1 MVVNNR
7 MNNHQVKALIA
18 KFLTHQ
24 ASAAELDL
32 LDIWLKDSE
41 NEQLFNSYVQ
51 TNYAI
56 EYEMRQFE
64 ANKVKSKLQQLM
76 DAEKKTLKLKKWRQ
90 IIGYA
95 AAAVFAG
102 LLVSAYFL
110 KDNIFTKTVETN
122 PRIIS
127 NNVEIGS
134 DKATLTLEDGSQVA
148 LGKGN
153 AYQTKNVHS
162 DGEEI
167 MYGAGESNV
176 SEVVFNLLTVPRGG
190 QFHLVLSDGTE
201 VWLNSESQLKYPVYF
216 IKGQPRQIEL
226 VYGEGYFAVS
236 PSTEH
241 EGSKFIVF
249 NQSQEIEVL
258 GTEFN
263 IKAYREDTKIYTTLV
278 EGKVSINTGST
289 KNILE
294 PSQQASLNLK
304 DESVD
309 IATVNVYNEISW
321 KEGVFSFRR
330 KPLVEIMKVLSR
342 WYDIDVNFESPELE
356 RAQFNGALGKDQNIE
371 DILNTIK
378 NFGVIKDYEI
388 INKTI
393 LLK

>member
-1 MVVNNR
+1 
-7 MNNHQVKALIA
+7 MNDHKVKALIA

-24 ASAAELDL
+24 ASAAELDM
-32 LDIWLKDSE
+32 LDKWLKDSE

-95 AAAVFAG
+95 AAAVFTG
-102 LLVSAYFL
+102 LLVTGYFL
-110 KDNIFTKTVETN
+110 KDYIFNTTVETN

-127 NNVEIGS
+127 NNIENGS

-148 LGKGN
+148 LGKGS
-153 AYQTKNVHS
+153 AYETQNVHS

-167 MYGAGESNV
+167 MYGAGESNI

-201 VWLNSESQLKYPVYF
+201 VWLNSESQLKYPVNF
-216 IKGQPRQIEL
+216 IKGQARQIEL
-226 VYGEGYFAVS
+226 VYGEGYFDVS

-241 EGSKFIVF
+241 DGSKFIVF
-249 NQSQEIEVL
+249 NQFQEIEVL

-263 IKAYREDTKIYTTLV
+263 IKAYKEETTIYTTLV
-278 EGKVSINTGST
+278 EGKVAISTAST
-289 KNILE
+289 KNVLE
-294 PSQQASLNLK
+294 PSQQASLNLN
-304 DESVD
+304 DDSID
-309 IATVNVYNEISW
+309 IDTVNVYNEISW

-342 WYDIDVNFESPELE
+342 WYDIDVNFESPKLE
-356 RAQFNGALGKDQNIE
+356 KALFNGALGKDQNIE

-378 NFGVIKDYEI
+378 NFGVIRDYEI

>member
-1 MVVNNR
+1 
-7 MNNHQVKALIA
+7 MNEQKAKALIT

-24 ASAAELDL
+24 ASLADLDKL
-32 LDIWLKDSE
+32 EIWLKDAG
-41 NEQLFNSYVQ
+41 NEQLFNSYVE
-51 TNYAI
+51 TNFAI
-56 EYEMRQFE
+56 EHEMKQFD
-64 ANKVKSKLQQLM
+64 ANKLKSKLQDLM
-76 DAEKKTLKLKKWRQ
+76 LEEKRTVKFKKTRQ
-90 IIGYA
+90 IISYA
-95 AAAVFAG
+95 AAAVVTG
-102 LLVSAYFL
+102 LLVTGYFL
-110 KDNIFTKTVETN
+110 KDNIFTKTVETQ

-127 NNVEIGS
+127 NNINIGS
-134 DKATLTLEDGSQVA
+134 DKATLTLEDGSQVE
-148 LGKGN
+148 LEKGN
-153 AYQTKNVHS
+153 TFQTQNVHS
-162 DGEEI
+162 NGKEI
-167 MYGAGESNV
+167 VYLAKESTTK
-176 SEVVFNLLTVPRGG
+176 EVANNILTIPRGG
-190 QFHLVLSDGTE
+190 MFHLVLSDGSE
-201 VWLNSESQLKYPVYF
+201 IWLNSESQLKYPINF
-216 IKGQPRQIEL
+216 IKGQTRKVEL

-263 IKAYREDTKIYTTLV
+263 IKAYKEETKIYTTLV
-278 EGKVSINTGST
+278 EGKVAISTGTTINML
-289 KNILE
+289 K

-304 DESVD
+304 DDSLA

-356 RAQFNGALGKDQNIE
+356 NALFNGALGKDQNIE

>member
-1 MVVNNR
+1 
-7 MNNHQVKALIA
+7 MNDQKVKALIA

-24 ASAAELDL
+24 ASLADLDELEF
-32 LDIWLKDSE
+32 WLKDAR

-51 TNYAI
+51 TNFAI
-56 EYEMRQFE
+56 EHEMKQFD
-64 ANKVKSKLQQLM
+64 ANKLKSKLQKLM
-76 DAEKKTLKLKKWRQ
+76 VEEKKTYRLQRMRRV
-90 IIGYA
+90 ISYA
-95 AAAVFAG
+95 AAAVVTG
-102 LLVSAYFL
+102 LLVTGYFL
-110 KDNIFTKTVETN
+110 KDNIFTEPIETQ

-127 NNVEIGS
+127 NNIENGS
-134 DKATLTLEDGSQVA
+134 NKATLTLEDGSQVA
-148 LGKGN
+148 LGKGS
-153 AYQTKNVHS
+153 AYQTQNVHS

-167 MYGAGESNV
+167 MYGAGESNI

-201 VWLNSESQLKYPVYF
+201 VWLNSESRLKYPVNF

-226 VYGEGYFAVS
+226 VYGEGYFDVS

-241 EGSKFIVF
+241 DGSKFIVF
-249 NQSQEIEVL
+249 NQFQEIEVL

-263 IKAYREDTKIYTTLV
+263 IRAYKEETTIYTTLV
-278 EGKVSINTGST
+278 EGKVAISTAST
-289 KNILE
+289 KNVLE
-294 PSQQASLNLK
+294 PSQQASLNLN
-304 DESVD
+304 DDSID

-342 WYDIDVNFESPELE
+342 WYDIDVNFESPKLE
-356 RAQFNGALGKDQNIE
+356 KALFNGALGKDQNIE

-378 NFGVIKDYEI
+378 NFGVIRDYEI

>member
-1 MVVNNR
+1 
-7 MNNHQVKALIA
+7 MNDQKVKALIA

-24 ASAAELDL
+24 ASLADLDELEF
-32 LDIWLKDSE
+32 WLKDAR

-51 TNYAI
+51 TNFAI
-56 EYEMRQFE
+56 EHEMKQFD
-64 ANKVKSKLQQLM
+64 ANKLKSKLQKLM
-76 DAEKKTLKLKKWRQ
+76 VEEKKTYRLQRMRRV
-90 IIGYA
+90 ISYA
-95 AAAVFAG
+95 AAAVVTG
-102 LLVSAYFL
+102 LLVTGYFL
-110 KDNIFTKTVETN
+110 KDNIFTEPIETQ

-127 NNVEIGS
+127 NNIENGS
-134 DKATLTLEDGSQVA
+134 NKATLTLEDGSQVA
-148 LGKGN
+148 LGKGS
-153 AYQTKNVHS
+153 AYQTQNVHS

-167 MYGAGESNV
+167 MYGAGESNI

-201 VWLNSESQLKYPVYF
+201 VWLNSESRLKYPVNF

-226 VYGEGYFAVS
+226 VYGEGYFDVS

-241 EGSKFIVF
+241 DGSKFIVF
-249 NQSQEIEVL
+249 NQFQEIEVL

-263 IKAYREDTKIYTTLV
+263 IKAYKEETTIYTTLV
-278 EGKVSINTGST
+278 EGKVAISTAST
-289 KNILE
+289 KNVLE
-294 PSQQASLNLK
+294 PSQQASLNLN
-304 DESVD
+304 DDSID
-309 IATVNVYNEISW
+309 IDTVNVYNEISW

-342 WYDIDVNFESPELE
+342 WYDIDVNFESPKLE
-356 RAQFNGALGKDQNIE
+356 KALFNGALGKDQNIE

-378 NFGVIKDYEI
+378 NFGVIRDYEI

>member
-1 MVVNNR
+1 
-7 MNNHQVKALIA
+7 MNDSKAKALIT

-24 ASAAELDL
+24 ASLADMDELEF
-32 LDIWLKDSE
+32 WLKDAK

-51 TNYAI
+51 TNFAI
-56 EYEMRQFE
+56 EHEMKQFDD
-64 ANKVKSKLQQLM
+64 NKLKSKLQKLM
-76 DAEKKTLKLKKWRQ
+76 VEEKKSYRLQRMRRT
-90 IIGYA
+90 ISYA
-95 AAAVFAG
+95 AAAVVTG
-102 LLVSAYFL
+102 LLVTGYFL
-110 KDNIFTKTVETN
+110 KDNIFTEPIETQ

-127 NNVEIGS
+127 NNINIGS
-134 DKATLTLEDGSQVA
+134 DKATLTLEDGSQVE
-148 LGKGN
+148 LEKGN
-153 AYQTKNVHS
+153 TFQTQNVHS
-162 DGEEI
+162 NGEEI
-167 MYGAGESNV
+167 VYLAKESTTT
-176 SEVVFNLLTVPRGG
+176 EVANNILTIPRGG
-190 QFHLVLSDGTE
+190 MFHLVLSDKSE
-201 VWLNSESQLKYPVYF
+201 VWLNSESQLKYPVNF

-236 PSTEH
+236 PSSEH

-278 EGKVSINTGST
+278 EGKVSINTGSR

>member
-1 MVVNNR
+1 
-7 MNNHQVKALIA
+7 MNDHKVKALIA

-24 ASAAELDL
+24 ASAAELDM
-32 LDIWLKDSE
+32 LDKWLKDSE

-95 AAAVFAG
+95 AAAVFTG
-102 LLVSAYFL
+102 LLVTGYFL
-110 KDNIFTKTVETN
+110 KDYIFNTTVETN

-127 NNVEIGS
+127 NNIENGS

-148 LGKGN
+148 LGKGS
-153 AYQTKNVHS
+153 AYETQNVHS

-167 MYGAGESNV
+167 MYGAGESNI

-201 VWLNSESQLKYPVYF
+201 VWLNSESQLKYPVNF
-216 IKGQPRQIEL
+216 IKGQARQIEL
-226 VYGEGYFAVS
+226 VYGEGYFDVS

-241 EGSKFIVF
+241 DGSKFIVF
-249 NQSQEIEVL
+249 NQFQEIEVL

-263 IKAYREDTKIYTTLV
+263 IKAYKEETTIYTTLV
-278 EGKVSINTGST
+278 EGKVAISTAST
-289 KNILE
+289 KNVLE
-294 PSQQASLNLK
+294 PSQQASLNLN
-304 DESVD
+304 DDSID
-309 IATVNVYNEISW
+309 IDTVNVYNEISW

-342 WYDIDVNFESPELE
+342 WYDIDVNFESPKLE
-356 RAQFNGALGKDQNIE
+356 KALFNGALGKDQNIE
-371 DILNTIK
+371 DILNIIK
-378 NFGVIKDYEI
+378 NFGVIRDYEI

>member
-1 MVVNNR
+1 
-7 MNNHQVKALIA
+7 MNDQKVKALIA

-24 ASAAELDL
+24 ASLADLDELEF
-32 LDIWLKDSE
+32 WLKDAR

-51 TNYAI
+51 TNFAI
-56 EYEMRQFE
+56 EHEMKQFD
-64 ANKVKSKLQQLM
+64 ANKLKSKLQKLM
-76 DAEKKTLKLKKWRQ
+76 VEEKKTYRLQRMRRV
-90 IIGYA
+90 ISYA
-95 AAAVFAG
+95 AAAVVTG
-102 LLVSAYFL
+102 LLVTGYFL
-110 KDNIFTKTVETN
+110 KDNIFTEPIETQ

-127 NNVEIGS
+127 NNIENGS
-134 DKATLTLEDGSQVA
+134 NKATLTLEDGSQVA
-148 LGKGN
+148 LGKGS
-153 AYQTKNVHS
+153 AYQTQNVHS

-167 MYGAGESNV
+167 MYGAGESNI

-201 VWLNSESQLKYPVYF
+201 VWLNSESRLKYPVNF

-226 VYGEGYFAVS
+226 VYGEGYFDVS

-241 EGSKFIVF
+241 DGSKFIVF
-249 NQSQEIEVL
+249 NQFQEIEVL

-263 IKAYREDTKIYTTLV
+263 IKAYKEETTIYTTLV
-278 EGKVSINTGST
+278 EGKVAISTAST
-289 KNILE
+289 KNVLE
-294 PSQQASLNLK
+294 PSQQASLNLN
-304 DESVD
+304 DDSID
-309 IATVNVYNEISW
+309 IATVNVYKEISW

-342 WYDIDVNFESPELE
+342 WYDIDVNFESPKLE
-356 RAQFNGALGKDQNIE
+356 KALFNGALGKDQNIE

-378 NFGVIKDYEI
+378 NFGVIRDYEI

>member
-1 MVVNNR
+1 
-7 MNNHQVKALIA
+7 MNDRKVKALIA

-32 LDIWLKDSE
+32 LYIWLKDSE
-41 NEQLFNSYVQ
+41 NEKLFNSYVQ

-90 IIGYA
+90 VIGYA
-95 AAAVFAG
+95 AAAVFTG
-102 LLVSAYFL
+102 LSVTGYFL
-110 KDNIFTKTVETN
+110 KDNIFTKTVKTI
-122 PRIIS
+122 PRVIS

-148 LGKGN
+148 LGKGS
-153 AYQTKNVHS
+153 AYQTQNVHS

-167 MYGAGESNV
+167 IYGEGESNNA
-176 SEVVFNLLTVPRGG
+176 EVVFNLLSVPRGG

-201 VWLNSESQLKYPVYF
+201 VWLNSESQLKYPVTF
-216 IKGQPRQIEL
+216 IKGQPRRIEL

-249 NQSQEIEVL
+249 NRSQEIEVL

-263 IKAYREDTKIYTTLV
+263 IKAYREETKVYTTLV
-278 EGKVSINTGST
+278 EGKVSIST
-289 KNILE
+289 TSVTNVLE
-294 PSQQASLNLK
+294 PSQQASLNLN
-304 DESVD
+304 DDSMD

-356 RAQFNGALGKDQNIE
+356 KALFNGALGKDQNIE

>member
-1 MVVNNR
+1 
-7 MNNHQVKALIA
+7 MNDQKVKALIA

-24 ASAAELDL
+24 ASLADLDELEF
-32 LDIWLKDSE
+32 WLKDAR

-51 TNYAI
+51 TNFAI
-56 EYEMRQFE
+56 EHEMKQFD
-64 ANKVKSKLQQLM
+64 ANKLKSKLQKLM
-76 DAEKKTLKLKKWRQ
+76 VEEKKTYRLQRMRRV
-90 IIGYA
+90 ISYA
-95 AAAVFAG
+95 AAAVVTG
-102 LLVSAYFL
+102 LLVTGYFL
-110 KDNIFTKTVETN
+110 KDNIFTEPIETQ

-127 NNVEIGS
+127 NNIENGS
-134 DKATLTLEDGSQVA
+134 NKATLTLEDGSQVA
-148 LGKGN
+148 LGKGS
-153 AYQTKNVHS
+153 AYQTQNVHS

-167 MYGAGESNV
+167 MYGAGESNI

-201 VWLNSESQLKYPVYF
+201 VWLNSESRLKYPVNF

-226 VYGEGYFAVS
+226 VYGEGYFDVS

-241 EGSKFIVF
+241 DGSKFIVF
-249 NQSQEIEVL
+249 NQFQEIEVL

-263 IKAYREDTKIYTTLV
+263 IKAYKEETTIYTTLV
-278 EGKVSINTGST
+278 EGKVAISTAST
-289 KNILE
+289 KNVLE
-294 PSQQASLNLK
+294 PSQQASLNLN
-304 DESVD
+304 DDSID

-342 WYDIDVNFESPELE
+342 WYDIDVNFESPKLE
-356 RAQFNGALGKDQNIE
+356 KALFNGALGKDQNIE

-378 NFGVIKDYEI
+378 NFGVIRDYEI